1 MIAIAIT
8 GEVGAGKSTL
18 TKLLREKFCCKSVS
32 ADEIA
37 KSLWD
42 TEQVR
47 EAAVSRWG
55 SSIVDEAGNVIKSE
69 IARIIFANESEN
81 IWCNNLLH
89 PLVFSKLREIVNHER
104 LLGSGF
110 LLLEIPLLFEANVA
124 KFWDYVIFVTAKLE
138 TRLQRCEIN
147 RNWSREE
154 FFRRE
159 GFFMD
164 SRLKISCSD
173 FMIENDSG
181 LGDLETAIER
191 IIGKICREITL
202 R

>member
-8 GEVGAGKSTL
+8 GDVGAGKSTVARI
-18 TKLLREKFCCKSVS
+18 LREKLACESVS

-42 TEQVR
+42 TEHVR

-55 SSIVDEAGNVIKSE
+55 SSIVDDAGNVIKSE
-69 IARIIFANESEN
+69 VARIIFANESEN
-81 IWCNNLLH
+81 VWCNNLLH

-110 LLLEIPLLFEANVA
+110 VLLEIPLLFEANVA

-138 TRLQRCEIN
+138 TRLQRCEID

-159 GFFMD
+159 RFFLD
-164 SRLKISCSD
+164 SRVKISCSD
-173 FMIENDSG
+173 FVIENDSG
-181 LGDLETAIER
+181 LGELCAKLET
-191 IIGKICREITL
+191 IISNIGR
-202 R
+202 